1 MLLSRAFFI
10 YLTKVDT
17 SIDNLFLLIPILIF
31 NPLKSHYM
39 YLNFKGRIV
48 SAAIIMLT
56 VATATLSFISYTQ
69 QSNIT
74 IDNVDRYSMLNLS
87 SNGDKIHEFIDRI
100 NRSISTSAELFST
113 RSDDINTITSLMLLQ
128 RSTEA
133 SAIVVGYED
142 GLAFNSNKGKYA
154 ASYDPR
160 TRGWYQQAKRKGTT
174 IITDIYTGSSTGR
187 LMVSIAAPFYSNN
200 VMQGVLLADVE
211 LNGLQLMVD
220 NTVFSD
226 ATATLYTDKGLVLAS
241 SNRTLIS
248 GKSRIA
254 DTKALLPFKNQLL
267 NEQQGSFSYRGNGQ
281 NNVNYFESIKIDDN
295 THWHLLITLDESVV
309 YQVVDQSLKTSLLST
324 IALILIGSLV
334 IYLLLSY
341 TYRPMIAL
349 KNTVQALSSGHGDLT
364 KRLPVTSQ
372 DDLGQISAN
381 INTFIDNLQHMML
394 DIAKASSRIDSS
406 IHGLQ
411 TLTEENKQTFNQHK
425 IETEQAVTALE
436 EMNATSQDVAKN
448 TSGAVEFT
456 SKTNTQ
462 TEQSKVVVRN
472 ATQTVTELVKSVDDV
487 SKNISEMG
495 LQISE
500 ISKVLGIIGEIA
512 DQTNLL
518 ALNAAIEA
526 ARAGEHGR
534 GFAVVADEVR
544 ALASRTQQSTTEIQ
558 HTINRLTTSGN
569 TVTQTMKA
577 TRTSCEETSLQINL
591 VVTDLDDISLS
602 VEELNAI
609 NVQIATAAEEQSAV
623 SHEINKN
630 MAKISEMVERIATSG
645 DDVNHEAINL
655 ADANL
660 HLADIVKQFK
670 LQ

>member
-1 MLLSRAFFI
+1 
-10 YLTKVDT
+10 
-17 SIDNLFLLIPILIF
+17 
-31 NPLKSHYM
+31 M

-48 SAAIIMLT
+48 SAAIVMLT
-56 VATATLSFISYTQ
+56 VATATLSFISYSQ

-87 SNGDKIHEFIDRI
+87 SNGDKIQQFVASIDR
-100 NRSISTSAELFST
+100 SIGSTASLFTT
-113 RSDDINTITSLMLLQ
+113 RSDQQNIITNLKLLQ
-128 RSTEA
+128 QSTQA
-133 SAIVVGYED
+133 SAIVVGYAD
-142 GLAFNSNKGKYA
+142 GVAFNSNKGKYTS
-154 ASYDPR
+154 SYDPR
-160 TRGWYQQAKRKGTT
+160 TRGWYQQAKRQGST

-187 LMVSIAAPFYSNN
+187 LMISIAAPFYTNN
-200 VMQGVLLADVE
+200 VIQGVLLADLE
-211 LNGLQLMVD
+211 LSGLQSMVD
-220 NTVFSD
+220 NTVFSG
-226 ATATLYTDKGLVLAS
+226 ATATLYTGSGLVLAS
-241 SNRTLIS
+241 SDRTLIA
-248 GKSRIA
+248 GKSHIS
-254 DTKALLPFKNQLL
+254 DSPALAPFKDQLL
-267 NEQQGSFSYRGNGQ
+267 NQQRGSFSYHSNGEDK
-281 NNVNYFESIKIDDN
+281 VNYFQTIKLNDTN
-295 THWHLLITLDESVV
+295 QWHLLITLDEAVV
-309 YQVVDQSLKTSLLST
+309 YQVVDQSLQTSLIST
-324 IALILIGSLV
+324 LILISIGSLV

-341 TYRPMIAL
+341 TYRPIIAL
-349 KNTVQALSSGHGDLT
+349 KQTVQALSSGHGDLT
-364 KRLPVTSQ
+364 TRLPVTSE

-381 INTFIDNLQHMML
+381 INIFIANLQHMML
-394 DIAKASSRIDSS
+394 DIAKASSRIDAS
-406 IHGLQ
+406 IDGLQ
-411 TLTEENKQTFNQHK
+411 TLTEQNKQTFNQHK

-436 EMNATSQDVAKN
+436 EMSATSQDVAQN

-462 TEQSKVVVRN
+462 AEQSKVVVRN
-472 ATQTVTELVKSVDDV
+472 ATQTVTELVESVDDV

-500 ISKVLGIIGEIA
+500 IAKVLGIIGEIA

-544 ALASRTQQSTTEIQ
+544 ALALRTQQSTTEIQ
-558 HTINRLTTSGN
+558 QTINRLTTSGH

-630 MAKISEMVERIATSG
+630 MVKISEMVERIATSG

-660 HLADIVKQFK
+660 HLTDIVKKFK